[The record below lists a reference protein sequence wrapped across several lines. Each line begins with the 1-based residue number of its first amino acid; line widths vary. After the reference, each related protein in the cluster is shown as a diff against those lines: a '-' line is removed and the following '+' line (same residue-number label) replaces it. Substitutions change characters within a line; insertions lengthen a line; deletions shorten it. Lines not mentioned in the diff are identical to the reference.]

1 VGGTFFVAVLA
12 TPAMATVAQGTHA
25 HIAVR
30 KWVRTQSLFVRYKA
44 LLIYVSK
51 WLWPTLPMN
60 CETRYVNDLSKMRNC
75 FNRMT
80 KFRLQASRKS
90 SIELLMRMAF
100 LPLEQLEPVLQKSGQ
115 SLDVQDLIDIAESQG
130 LLVRLDTNR
139 WQVLE

>member
-1 VGGTFFVAVLA
+1 MGGTFFAAVLA

-51 WLWPTLPMN
+51 WLWPTHPMN

-80 KFRLQASRKS
+80 KFSLQASRKS

-100 LPLEQLEPVLQKSGQ
+100 LPSNSWNQYSRKVDNPLMFKI
-115 SLDVQDLIDIAESQG
+115 SLISQ
-130 LLVRLDTNR
+130 NR
-139 WQVLE
+139 KDCLFD